1 MIFKKLQWGNC
12 ENQLNKMPNPRF
24 LKTAERW
31 MNKDA
36 PIERTVTQPITQNPV
51 AVQNANFPD
60 LPTENFIMSY
70 DGSHGDY
77 FQELI
82 SKVNE
87 RFSGTRA
94 EISTGTFGEVQNM
107 HAIKRMAL
115 VSTIANN
122 PSLQC
127 QGFYPITPMQ
137 DESLLKAGKLP
148 DPSRYWE
155 DLALLLY
162 DTNGNNPQEAQA
174 LKESIIQHR
183 TDLGL
188 SQNDLEKRLVVVSAG
203 GEVDSSMP
211 HGVKP
216 IIILGITQV
225 YAPEIL
231 NKTGENHK
239 FEYGLDRGLPA
250 ISEIGNGDRTLHMPS
265 GDNIGL
271 RLLYRNRDHGL
282 NARNDDLT
290 SSNSDGRVNFARS
303 AST

>member
-1 MIFKKLQWGNC
+1 
-12 ENQLNKMPNPRF
+12 MPNPRF

-36 PIERTVTQPITQNPV
+36 PIERTATQPITQSPV
-51 AVQNANFPD
+51 VVQNANFPD
-60 LPTENFIMSY
+60 LPTESFIMSY
-70 DGSHGDY
+70 DGAHRDY

-82 SKVNE
+82 TKVNE
-87 RFSGTRA
+87 KFNGTRA
-94 EISTGTFGEVQNM
+94 ELSTGTSGEVQNM
-107 HAIKRMAL
+107 YAIKRMAL

-122 PSLQC
+122 PSLQG

-148 DPSRYWE
+148 NFSGYWE

-162 DTNGNNPQEAQA
+162 DTSGNNPKEAQA
-174 LKESIIQHR
+174 LKEGIIQHR

-188 SQNDLEKRLVVVSAG
+188 SQSDLEKRLVIVSAG

-216 IIILGITQV
+216 IIIPGITQV
-225 YAPEIL
+225 YAHEIL
-231 NKTGENHK
+231 NKIGENHK
-239 FEYGLDRGLPA
+239 FEYGLDKGLPA
-250 ISEIGNGDRTLHMPS
+250 VSEIGSGDRTLYMPS

-271 RLLYRNRDHGL
+271 RLLYRSGDRDL
-282 NARNDDLT
+282 NARNGDLVFGL
-290 SSNSDGRVNFARS
+290 GRSGKFRAERVDLKIGFF
-303 AST
+303 

>member
-1 MIFKKLQWGNC
+1 MV
-12 ENQLNKMPNPRF
+12 NKRF
-24 LKTAERW
+24 LQTAERW

-36 PIERTVTQPITQNPV
+36 PVERTATQPITPNPT
-51 AVQNANFPD
+51 AVQNASFPD
-60 LPTENFIMSY
+60 SPSESFIMSY
-70 DGSHGDY
+70 DGTHGAY

-82 SKVNE
+82 AKVNE
-87 RFSGTRA
+87 VYSGTRA
-94 EISTGTFGEVQNM
+94 EIPTGTSGEVQNM
-107 HAIKRMAL
+107 YAIKRMAL

-122 PSLQC
+122 PSLQG
-127 QGFYPITPMQ
+127 QGFYPITSMQ

-148 DPSRYWE
+148 DPSKYWE

-162 DTNGNNPQEAQA
+162 DTNGENQKESQA

-216 IIILGITQV
+216 IIIPGITQV
-225 YAPEIL
+225 YIHEIL

-250 ISEIGNGDRTLHMPS
+250 VSGIGSGSRTLYMP
-265 GDNIGL
+265 DETEDIGL
-271 RLLYRNRDHGL
+271 RVLYRYWDLGL
-282 NARNDDLT
+282 GAWYWGLAD
-290 SSNSDGRVNFARS
+290 SGSVGRVNFARS
-303 AST
+303 ASP

>member
-1 MIFKKLQWGNC
+1 MV
-12 ENQLNKMPNPRF
+12 NKRF
-24 LKTAERW
+24 LQTAERW

-36 PIERTVTQPITQNPV
+36 PVERTATQPITPNLT
-51 AVQNANFPD
+51 AVQNASFPD
-60 LPTENFIMSY
+60 SPLESFLMGY
-70 DGSHGDY
+70 DGTHGAY

-87 RFSGTRA
+87 VYSGTRA
-94 EISTGTFGEVQNM
+94 EIPTGTSGEVQNM
-107 HAIKRMAL
+107 YAIKRMAL

-122 PSLQC
+122 PSLQG

-148 DPSRYWE
+148 DPSKYWE

-174 LKESIIQHR
+174 LKESIIQYR

-188 SQNDLEKRLVVVSAG
+188 SQNDLEKRLVIVSAG
-203 GEVDSSMP
+203 GKVDSGMP

-216 IIILGITQV
+216 IIIPGITQV
-225 YAPEIL
+225 YTHEIL
-231 NKTGENHK
+231 NKTEENHN

-250 ISEIGNGDRTLHMPS
+250 VSEIGRGTRTLYMPS
-265 GDNIGL
+265 GDNLGL
-271 RLLYRNRDHGL
+271 RVLYRYWDRDLYARVDGL
-282 NARNDDLT
+282 ANSD
-290 SSNSDGRVNFARS
+290 SDGRVNFARS
-303 AST
+303 ASP

>member
-1 MIFKKLQWGNC
+1 MV
-12 ENQLNKMPNPRF
+12 NKRF
-24 LKTAERW
+24 LQTAERW

-36 PIERTVTQPITQNPV
+36 PVERTATQPITPNPT
-51 AVQNANFPD
+51 AVQNASFPD
-60 LPTENFIMSY
+60 SPSESFLMSY

-87 RFSGTRA
+87 KFNGTRA
-94 EISTGTFGEVQNM
+94 ELPTGTSGEVQNM
-107 HAIKRMAL
+107 YAIKRMVL

-122 PSLQC
+122 PTLQS

-148 DPSRYWE
+148 DPSKYWE

-162 DTNGNNPQEAQA
+162 DTNGNNSQEAQA

-188 SQNDLEKRLVVVSAG
+188 SQSDLEKRLVVVSAG
-203 GEVDSSMP
+203 GEVDSDMP

-216 IIILGITQV
+216 IIIPGITQV
-225 YAPEIL
+225 YAHEIL
-231 NKTGENHK
+231 DKTGENHK

-250 ISEIGNGDRTLHMPS
+250 ISEIGNGDRTLYMPS

-271 RLLYRNRDHGL
+271 RVLYRGRDLDLG
-282 NARNDDLT
+282 ARGGDLAY
-290 SSNSDGRVNFARS
+290 SDSGGRVNFARS
-303 AST
+303 ASL